1 MKFITF
7 EGIEGSGKSTQSKK
21 LHAYFL
27 KKSQDAI
34 LTREPGGT
42 KASEQIR
49 EILITQENL
58 EAKTELLLNF
68 ASRNEHV
75 EKLIKPSLQNNKIV
89 ICDRFFDSTYA
100 YQGSA
105 MGVDFALIDKIKDFY
120 KDRGHYILHIKGK
133 GGKHRHLPITKDL
146 ALQIEEYMTAMAN
159 FGLQLSNEDF
169 LIQSSKK
176 EKNKK
181 PINGS
186 TIYRIIEKYSK
197 LCGINKKVGPHSCRA
212 TAISHLLDTKKTPIR
227 DVAIF
232 AGHSNITTT
241 ERYDKRRESLDNS
254 AAYDIDYESD
264 GILSNLD

>member
-58 EAKTELLLNF
+58 ESKTELLLNF

-105 MGVDFALIDKIKDFY
+105 MGVDFALIDKIKDLTIGDFAP
-120 KDRGHYILHIKGK
+120 DV
-133 GGKHRHLPITKDL
+133 T
-146 ALQIEEYMTAMAN
+146 
-159 FGLQLSNEDF
+159 F
-169 LIQSSKK
+169 LID
-176 EKNKK
+176 
-181 PINGS
+181 I
-186 TIYRIIEKYSK
+186 
-197 LCGINKKVGPHSCRA
+197 
-212 TAISHLLDTKKTPIR
+212 
-227 DVAIF
+227 DVET
-232 AGHSNITTT
+232 SLKRLVNRNDNN
-241 ERYDKRRESLDNS
+241 RYDGFSIDFHQKVRDGFLKIAKQNS
-254 AAYDIDYESD
+254 RIKIIDGTKSEDEIFSE
-264 GILSNLD
+264 IINNLNLN